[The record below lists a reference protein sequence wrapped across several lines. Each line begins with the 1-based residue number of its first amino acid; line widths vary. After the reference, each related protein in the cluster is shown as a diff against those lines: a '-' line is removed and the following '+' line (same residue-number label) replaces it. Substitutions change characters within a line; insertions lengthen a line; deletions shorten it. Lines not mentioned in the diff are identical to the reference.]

1 MAGYEDYGEE
11 FYPEDEFYGGEV
23 GRCDNVEI
31 MRDLEEWSSGMW
43 VGVLVCVPGSAANS
57 YVFCVAK
64 EGLQLPGALHGMKG
78 MALEVRRIMPR
89 NTRYCSHA
97 AHAHKHMQLGLFNC
111 VESTHSA
118 RSRTPALHGS
128 LPDPAGMCFGGTC
141 PSAASARC
149 LPHGTGGRQGLH
161 PSIIRASEAMMAM
174 MMQAMMMQGGLMGGD
189 GMGAEYDDL
198 GEEGYYEEG

>member
-78 MALEVRRIMPR
+78 MALEHTQRTFK
-89 NTRYCSHA
+89 NTRVCA
-97 AHAHKHMQLGLFNC
+97 LGAPVPQLQVPVACHMAQ
-111 VESTHSA
+111 V
-118 RSRTPALHGS
+118 
-128 LPDPAGMCFGGTC
+128 AGKACI
-141 PSAASARC
+141 
-149 LPHGTGGRQGLH
+149 H
-161 PSIIRASEAMMAM
+161 PSSE
-174 MMQAMMMQGGLMGGD
+174 
-189 GMGAEYDDL
+189 
-198 GEEGYYEEG
+198 